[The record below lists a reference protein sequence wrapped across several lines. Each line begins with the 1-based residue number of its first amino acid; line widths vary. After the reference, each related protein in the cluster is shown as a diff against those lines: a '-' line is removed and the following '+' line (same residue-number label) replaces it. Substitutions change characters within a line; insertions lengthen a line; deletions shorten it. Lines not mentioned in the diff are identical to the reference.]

1 MLNSWIADAV
11 GKAFANNISHKEIA
25 AKAGY
30 NPRYLSA
37 ILNQKRNPANAEIP
51 NYDGNIRYNPGA
63 GKQK

>member
-1 MLNSWIADAV
+1 MSTWIADAV

-37 ILNQKRNPANAEIP
+37 ILNQKRNPTNAKTRIMNAIDEIIKER
-51 NYDGNIRYNPGA
+51 NRIS
-63 GKQK
+63 K